1 MDWTSK
7 NGDLTNLFE
16 LLGRGDGVKKK
27 VNQFAIKFMSAI
39 TDTGAKYFQKSIQ
52 KILIMSKFSKSF
64 AIIKSYQF
72 LVAIAQGL
80 DKSANKNENLK

>member
-1 MDWTSK
+1 MDLTSK

-39 TDTGAKYFQKSIQ
+39 TDTGAKYFRNPYK
-52 KILIMSKFSKSF
+52 K
-64 AIIKSYQF
+64 
-72 LVAIAQGL
+72 
-80 DKSANKNENLK
+80 D

>member
-1 MDWTSK
+1 MDLTSK

-39 TDTGAKYFQKSIQ
+39 TDTGGKQFQKSIQ
-52 KILIMSKFSKSF
+52 
-64 AIIKSYQF
+64 
-72 LVAIAQGL
+72 
-80 DKSANKNENLK
+80 